1 MEWGTLLFSF
11 YWKCNIDSVLVNLG
25 KSMTSVAGFVNM
37 AIVSGFT
44 YLNEIGSQEW
54 QNNVINL
61 INEAN
66 IDGSDQAWM
75 AVGTPVGELIA
86 NFFNYNVPNYDFQY
100 G

>member
-1 MEWGTLLFSF
+1 MEWGTLSFSF

-54 QNNVINL
+54 
-61 INEAN
+61 
-66 IDGSDQAWM
+66 
-75 AVGTPVGELIA
+75 
-86 NFFNYNVPNYDFQY
+86 
-100 G
+100 